1 MSEEK
6 KSKKELEQE
15 REENRRKRDEFIKR
29 KTEKALQIDTRVV
42 NTKSEDVGTCVNLL
56 EQTDIAMIRMRKH
69 MGGRVAIEDAIK
81 IINRFEEILL
91 EIEDLTVKA
100 MELTNSRYLQ
110 PKSIEVIR
118 KRRDGKA

>member
-6 KSKKELEQE
+6 KSKKELEKE
-15 REENRRKRDEFIKR
+15 REENRRKRDEFIRR

-69 MGGRVAIEDAIK
+69 MGGRVAVDEAVK
-81 IINRFEEILL
+81 IINQFEEILL

-118 KRRDGKA
+118 KRREGKA

>member
-6 KSKKELEQE
+6 KSKKELEKE
-15 REENRRKRDEFIKR
+15 REENRRKRDEFIRR

-69 MGGRVAIEDAIK
+69 MGGRVAVDEAVK
-81 IINRFEEILL
+81 IINQFEKILL

-118 KRRDGKA
+118 KRREGKA

>member
-6 KSKKELEQE
+6 KSKKELEKE
-15 REENRRKRDEFIKR
+15 REENRRKRDEFIRR

-69 MGGRVAIEDAIK
+69 MGGRVAVDEAVK
-81 IINRFEEILL
+81 IINQFEKILL

-118 KRRDGKA
+118 KRRGGKA

>member
-6 KSKKELEQE
+6 KSKKELEKE
-15 REENRRKRDEFIKR
+15 REENRRKRDEFIRR

-69 MGGRVAIEDAIK
+69 MGGRVAVEEAVK
-81 IINRFEEILL
+81 IINRFEKILL

-118 KRRDGKA
+118 KRREGKA